1 MDGDCV
7 GDNDMVFFCLLNCVC
22 LASTDQMNVLRIY
35 GRNLFVSSE
44 S

>member
-7 GDNDMVFFCLLNCVC
+7 GDNDMVFFCLLNCVR
-22 LASTDQMNVLRIY
+22 LASADQMNVLHTY

-44 S
+44 T